1 MACENDLNDSGGVS
15 KMIAKLLLIDGDIVL
30 GTALKE
36 VLTQRDYQVEVAS
49 GGASGLQKAYLFHP
63 DVIVLDIELPDMD
76 GWEVCRR
83 IREMADTPII
93 LHTRLGSGADMLKG
107 LGLGVDHYIVKP
119 VTGQE
124 LAAHV
129 QAVLRRVSRQNA
141 TKGKLNFAFGT
152 MLIDY
157 FKREVTVEGRRIDLT
172 PTEFRLLSCL
182 AQYSGHVLSHEFLLS
197 NVWGPE
203 YNSSEADHVRL
214 YVSRLRRKMKISQP
228 QADLISTEWGLG
240 YRLG

>member
-1 MACENDLNDSGGVS
+1 MT
-15 KMIAKLLLIDGDIVL
+15 AKLLLIDNDVTL
-30 GTALKE
+30 CTTLKGL
-36 VLTQRDYQVEVAS
+36 LTQKGYQVEVALN
-49 GGASGLQKAYLFHP
+49 GTSGLQKAYLFHP
-63 DVIVLDIELPDMD
+63 DAIILDIELPDMD

-93 LHTRLGSGADMLKG
+93 LHTRLGSGEDMLKS
-107 LGLGVDHYIVKP
+107 LSLGVDHYIVKP

-124 LAAHV
+124 VAAHV
-129 QAVLRRVSRQNA
+129 QAVLRRVSRQNTA
-141 TKGKLNFAFGT
+141 RGKLNFVFGS

-157 FKREVTVEGRRIDLT
+157 YKREVTVGGQRIDLT

-182 AQYSGHVLSHEFLLS
+182 AQYSGRVLSHEFLLS

-214 YVSRLRRKMKISQP
+214 YVSRLRRKMKRGQP
-228 QADLISTEWGLG
+228 KTDLISTEWGLG

>member
-1 MACENDLNDSGGVS
+1 MT
-15 KMIAKLLLIDGDIVL
+15 AKLLLIDNDVTL
-30 GTALKE
+30 CTTLKGL
-36 VLTQRDYQVEVAS
+36 LTRKGYQVEVALN
-49 GGASGLQKAYLFHP
+49 GTSGLQKAYLFHP
-63 DVIVLDIELPDMD
+63 DAIILDIELPDMD

-93 LHTRLGSGADMLKG
+93 LHTRLGSGEDMLKS

-124 LAAHV
+124 VAAHV
-129 QAVLRRVSRQNA
+129 QAVLRRVSRQNTA
-141 TKGKLNFAFGT
+141 RGKLNFVFGS

-157 FKREVTVEGRRIDLT
+157 YKREVTVGGQRIDLT

-182 AQYSGHVLSHEFLLS
+182 AQYSGRVLSHEFLLS

-214 YVSRLRRKMKISQP
+214 YVSRLRRKMKRGQP
-228 QADLISTEWGLG
+228 KTDLISTEWGLG

>member
-1 MACENDLNDSGGVS
+1 MT
-15 KMIAKLLLIDGDIVL
+15 AKLLFIDNDVTL
-30 GTALKE
+30 CTTLQE
-36 VLTQRDYQVEVAS
+36 LLTQKGYQVEVAS
-49 GGASGLQKAYLFHP
+49 GGPSGLQKTYLFHP
-63 DVIVLDIELPDMD
+63 DVIILDIELPDMD

-93 LHTRLGSGADMLKG
+93 LHTRLGSGDDMLKG

-119 VTGQE
+119 ATSQE
-124 LAAHV
+124 VAAHI
-129 QAVLRRVSRQNA
+129 QAVLRRISRRSVA
-141 TKGKLNFAFGT
+141 TGKFNFSFGS

-157 FKREVTVEGRRIDLT
+157 YKREVTVDGQRIDLT
-172 PTEFRLLSCL
+172 PTEFRLLTCL
-182 AQYSGHVLSHEFLLS
+182 AKYSGRVLSHEFLLS

-214 YVSRLRRKMKISQP
+214 YVSRLRRKISVGQP
-228 QADLISTEWGLG
+228 QTDLISTEWGLG

>member
-1 MACENDLNDSGGVS
+1 MT
-15 KMIAKLLLIDGDIVL
+15 AKLLLVDNDITL
-30 GTALKE
+30 CTTLKE
-36 VLTQRDYQVEVAS
+36 LLTQKGYQVEVAS
-49 GGASGLQKAYLFHP
+49 NGASGLQKVYLFHP
-63 DVIVLDIELPDMD
+63 DAIILDVELPDRD

-93 LHTRLGSGADMLKG
+93 LHTRLGSGEDLLKG

-124 LAAHV
+124 VAAHV
-129 QAVLRRVSRQNA
+129 QAVLRRVSRHNA
-141 TKGKLNFAFGT
+141 ANGKLNFAFDS

-157 FKREVTVEGRRIDLT
+157 YKREVTVGGRRIDLT

-182 AQYSGHVLSHEFLLS
+182 AQYSGRVLSHEFLIS

-214 YVSRLRRKMKISQP
+214 YVSRLRRKMKIGQP
-228 QADLISTEWGLG
+228 KADLISTEWGLG

>member
-1 MACENDLNDSGGVS
+1 MTT
-15 KMIAKLLLIDGDIVL
+15 KLLLIDNDVTL
-30 GTALKE
+30 CTTLE
-36 VLTQRDYQVEVAS
+36 ELLTQKGYQVEVAPN
-49 GGASGLQKAYLFHP
+49 GASGLQKAYLFHP
-63 DVIVLDIELPDMD
+63 DAIVLDIELPDMD

-93 LHTRLGSGADMLKG
+93 LHTRFGSGEDMLKG

-124 LAAHV
+124 VAANV
-129 QAVLRRVSRQNA
+129 QAVLRRVSRQSA
-141 TKGKLNFAFGT
+141 AKGKLNFAFGS
-152 MLIDY
+152 MAIDY
-157 FKREVTVEGRRIDLT
+157 YKREVTVAGRRIDLT

-182 AQYSGHVLSHEFLLS
+182 AQYSGRVLSHEFLLS

-203 YNSSEADHVRL
+203 YNASEADHVRL
-214 YVSRLRRKMKISQP
+214 YVSRLRRKMKIGQP
-228 QADLISTEWGLG
+228 QTDLISTEWGLG

>member
-1 MACENDLNDSGGVS
+1 MAT
-15 KMIAKLLLIDGDIVL
+15 KLLLIDNDVTL
-30 GTALKE
+30 CTTLKGL
-36 VLTQRDYQVEVAS
+36 LTQKGYQVEAAPN
-49 GGASGLQKAYLFHP
+49 GASGLQKAYLFHP
-63 DVIVLDIELPDMD
+63 DAIILDIELPDMD

-93 LHTRLGSGADMLKG
+93 LHTRLGSGEDMLKG

-124 LAAHV
+124 VAAHI
-129 QAVLRRVSRQNA
+129 QAVLRRVSRHNA
-141 TKGKLNFAFGT
+141 ANGKLNFAFDS

-157 FKREVTVEGRRIDLT
+157 YKREVTVGGRRIDLT

-182 AQYSGHVLSHEFLLS
+182 AQYSGRVLSHEFLIS

-203 YNSSEADHVRL
+203 YNPNEADHVRL
-214 YVSRLRRKMKISQP
+214 YVSRLRRKMKRGQP
-228 QADLISTEWGLG
+228 KTDLISTEWGLG